1 MKRIVGAF
9 SLVLLCSLSV
19 YSQNNKIIYDEY
31 GPIYTSMNDSIIFY
45 HTKEGKQLE
54 IKLNQVCFKEGD
66 DYLKEYLK
74 KNWYK
79 SNYNDDYSYR
89 VYFFILFNSNLKIKE
104 VRGTTLP
111 LSSYSESK
119 KKRIKTYTKGLKRT
133 KSKWEKVTNQK
144 WYVYCFSFVT
154 D

>member
-1 MKRIVGAF
+1 
-9 SLVLLCSLSV
+9 
-19 YSQNNKIIYDEY
+19 
-31 GPIYTSMNDSIIFY
+31 MNDSIIFY

-89 VYFFILFNSNLKIKE
+89 VFFFLLFNSNLRIKE

-111 LSSYSESK
+111 YSSYTESK
-119 KKRIKTYTKGLKRT
+119 KKR
-133 KSKWEKVTNQK
+133 NQH
-144 WYVYCFSFVT
+144 FPLMGSIRL
-154 D
+154 